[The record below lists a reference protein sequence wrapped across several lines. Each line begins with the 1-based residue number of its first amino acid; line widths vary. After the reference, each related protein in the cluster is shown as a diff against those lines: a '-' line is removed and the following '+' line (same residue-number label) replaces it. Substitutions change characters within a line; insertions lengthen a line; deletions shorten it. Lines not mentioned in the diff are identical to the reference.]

1 MIVDRPAPVAAE
13 SVRTRMARHECLG
26 VLAAH
31 HTDEIV
37 VAVFQAAFDWLALS
51 PGDLN
56 YTFIGAM
63 GQASS
68 HGLGLALAF
77 PERRVIVLD
86 GDGSLLMNLGC
97 LVTIANVAPRNLI
110 HFVCNNGMYE
120 TTGGQPTPGRSLVS
134 LSGMARS
141 AGYPVV
147 HEFEELTEFEA
158 AVPALLSA
166 EGPVFADL
174 KMVPGPHRAQN
185 FSMFYSPER
194 MKAFKKA
201 VLAR

>member
-1 MIVDRPAPVAAE
+1 MPDIPRMRSTPACA
-13 SVRTRMARHECLG
+13 RMGRHECLK
-26 VLAAH
+26 VLAAYR
-31 HTDEIV
+31 TNEIV
-37 VAVFQAAFDWLALS
+37 VSVFQSAFDWLAVS

-63 GQASS
+63 GQAAS

-110 HFVCNNGMYE
+110 HFVCNNAMYE
-120 TTGGQPTPGRSLVS
+120 TTGGQPTPGCDRINLA
-134 LSGMARS
+134 GIARG
-141 AGYPVV
+141 AGYAVV
-147 HEFEELTEFEA
+147 REFDEVADFDE

-174 KMVPGPHRAQN
+174 KIVPSPELPQN
-185 FSMFYSPER
+185 FAMLHSSER
-194 MKAFKKA
+194 MKAFKRA
-201 VLAR
+201 LTNNQI

>member
-1 MIVDRPAPVAAE
+1 MTETPPVKPQR
-13 SVRTRMARHECLG
+13 VRTRMARHECFRI
-26 VLAAH
+26 LAAH
-31 HTDEIV
+31 RTDEIV
-37 VAVFQAAFDWLALS
+37 VAVYQAAFEWLVLS
-51 PGDLN
+51 PDDLN

-63 GQASS
+63 GQAAP

-110 HFVCNNGMYE
+110 HLVCNNAMYE
-120 TTGGQPTPGRSLVS
+120 TTGGQPTPGCDRIDLAAF
-134 LSGMARS
+134 ARG

-147 HEFEELTEFEA
+147 HEFDELAEFEE
-158 AVPALLSA
+158 AVPALLLA

-174 KMVPGPHRAQN
+174 KVVPGPEPPQN
-185 FSMFYSPER
+185 FGMLYSGER
-194 MKAFKKA
+194 MKAFKRA
-201 VLAR
+201 VLSR